1 MTDINSKINQT
12 IIRLKRNRMLKD
24 SFWALLGNL
33 IGKGLPFV
41 AGIFVAR

>member
-33 IGKGLPFV
+33 IGKDCHLLQV
-41 AGIFVAR
+41 YL